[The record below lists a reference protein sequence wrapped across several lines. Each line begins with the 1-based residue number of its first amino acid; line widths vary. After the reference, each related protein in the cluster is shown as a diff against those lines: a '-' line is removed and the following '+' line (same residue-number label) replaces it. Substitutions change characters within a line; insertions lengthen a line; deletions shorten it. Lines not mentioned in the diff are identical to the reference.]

1 MTEHSITKIVP
12 TDVATILLFH
22 PDELEHTSDWPV
34 GWYSVGPAWRTES
47 TAGRLVAWNT
57 GNDGGFKV
65 RLTTGELTTREQA
78 YVRQS
83 WVFGYTVRLGR
94 VFLDNSDTLPGES
107 RMTEPDENPDYWFE
121 LANGDYNVSVA
132 ALEWNAEP
140 GSDDDGFDTLPNY
153 VVRFALRGETAAP
166 AVARRP
172 PDLTGDADMAAT
184 DDIASYS
191 APHPYAER
199 DEADFSRAFPAAICA
214 GVRETGGSF
223 SSQGEADF
231 ELAILGSGE
240 HERSFEMFD
249 ESYVLGD
256 RIAVGEVAQFCRMHG
271 CGGAPGMAQKYS
283 FKSLGPVRIVSVSG
297 SFGEAPPP
305 ARSGLLGR
313 VFGGKATPTKP
324 THNVLSVLVEPINR
338 GGDGVALADLDA
350 YRGEVLA
357 ALAEGRPL
365 AVAVGGIA
373 NYEALF
379 VAEMDSASELSAFL
393 LSHLPMSSRERLAM
407 ELQPD
412 EECAKNLR
420 GQLATLR

>member
-1 MTEHSITKIVP
+1 MTDHSISKIVS

-22 PDELEHTSDWPV
+22 PDELEHTADWPV
-34 GWYSVGPAWRTES
+34 GWYSTEPAWRAES
-47 TAGRLVAWNT
+47 AAGRLVAWNT

-107 RMTEPDENPDYWFE
+107 RMTEPEENPDYWFE
-121 LANGDYNVSVA
+121 LANGDYNVAVA
-132 ALEWNAEP
+132 AVDWNAEP

-172 PDLTGDADMAAT
+172 PDLTGDADVAAT
-184 DDIASYS
+184 DNVPSYS
-191 APHPYAER
+191 APQPYAER
-199 DEADFSRAFPAAICA
+199 DEADFSQALPAAVCT
-214 GVRETGGSF
+214 GVRETGGRF

-231 ELAILGSGE
+231 ELAILGPGE

-249 ESYVLGD
+249 QSYVLGD
-256 RIAVGEVAQFCRMHG
+256 RIAVGEVAQLCRMHG

-283 FKSLGPVRIVSVSG
+283 FKSLGPVRIVSVQG
-297 SFGEAPPP
+297 SFGEAPVP

-313 VFGGKATPTKP
+313 VFGGKATPTTSP
-324 THNVLSVLVEPINR
+324 HNVLSVLVEPIKR
-338 GGDGVALADLDA
+338 AADGIALDDLDA
-350 YRGEVLA
+350 YRDEVSA
-357 ALAEGRPL
+357 ALAEGQPL
-365 AVAVGGIA
+365 AGVVGGIA

-379 VAEMDSASELSAFL
+379 VAEMDTASELSAFL
-393 LSHLPMSSRERLAM
+393 LNHLPMSSRERLAM
-407 ELQPD
+407 ELQPGD
-412 EECAKNLR
+412 ERAKNLR
-420 GQLATLR
+420 AKLASLR

>member
-22 PDELEHTSDWPV
+22 PDELEHTAGWPV
-34 GWYSVGPAWRTES
+34 GWYSMGPAWRAES
-47 TAGRLVAWNT
+47 AAGRLVAWNT
-57 GNDGGFKV
+57 GYDGGFKV
-65 RLTTGELTTREQA
+65 RLTTGELTAREQA

-121 LANGDYNVSVA
+121 LANGAYNVEVLA
-132 ALEWNAEP
+132 VEWNAEP
-140 GSDDDGFDTLPNY
+140 GSEDDGFDTLPNY

-172 PDLTGDADMAAT
+172 PDLTVP
-184 DDIASYS
+184 SYS

-199 DEADFSRAFPAAICA
+199 DEADFSQQFPAAVCA
-214 GVRETGGSF
+214 GVRETGGRF

-231 ELAILGSGE
+231 ELAILGPGE
-240 HERSFEMFD
+240 HERSFAMFD
-249 ESYVLGD
+249 ESYILGD
-256 RIAVGEVAQFCRMHG
+256 CIAVGETAQLCRMHG
-271 CGGAPGMAQKYS
+271 CGGAAGMAQKYS
-283 FKSLGPVRIVSVSG
+283 FKSLGPVRIISVQG
-297 SFGEAPPP
+297 SFGEAPVL

-313 VFGGKATPTKP
+313 MFGGKVTATAT
-324 THNVLSVLVEPINR
+324 THKVLSVLVKPIDQAAD
-338 GGDGVALADLDA
+338 GGSYADLGV

-357 ALAEGRPL
+357 ALAEGQPL
-365 AVAVGGIA
+365 ARVVGGVA

-379 VAEMDSASELSAFL
+379 VAEMDSPSELSAFL

-407 ELQPD
+407 ELQHGD
-412 EECAKNLR
+412 ERAKNLR
-420 GQLATLR
+420 GLLATLR